1 MQRIANPLFRWFE
14 PSSDLHKKGI
24 VMSTRRGFLKLLG
37 IGAGAAVAAPV
48 AGKALDVLTQPGT
61 DMYLN
66 NRNYSPSTKMGPHTG
81 QRISGRPVGERS
93 LTNPH
98 NVTKE
103 QVGLG
108 SLRHHEDH
116 ALVLE
121 GMAKRI
127 R

>member
-1 MQRIANPLFRWFE
+1 
-14 PSSDLHKKGI
+14 
-24 VMSTRRGFLKLLG
+24 MSTRRGFLKLLG

-66 NRNYSPSTKMGPHTG
+66 NRNYSPSTGVGAHTG
-81 QRISGRPVGERS
+81 QRISGHPVDERS

-108 SLRHHEDH
+108 SLRDWELQDLVGHED
-116 ALVLE
+116 LTRVLE
-121 GMAKRI
+121 GVATRV

>member
-1 MQRIANPLFRWFE
+1 
-14 PSSDLHKKGI
+14 
-24 VMSTRRGFLKLLG
+24 MSARRGFLRLLG

-48 AGKALDVLTQPGT
+48 AAKAIDVLTQPGT

-66 NRNYSPSTKMGPHTG
+66 NRNYNPSTDVGPHTG
-81 QRISGRPVGERS
+81 QRVSGQVVDERS
-93 LTNPH
+93 FINPH

-108 SLRHHEDH
+108 RITPEWELQDLVGSED
-116 ALVLE
+116 LTRVLE
-121 GMAKRI
+121 GVAKRI